1 MVDNVDGEEEHPG
14 VIPSSSTTDGGTSV
28 SREEF
33 NVALDTLKT
42 SMTTEV
48 ESMFNK
54 FLEGL
59 KLSTALM
66 KVGDPT
72 NKVTDANSDKGEA
85 TSDKVPMPSGRSGNN
100 IFAHVKPPL
109 TYGRPIP
116 STHLNHVGPPP
127 KFVKNEDFA
136 LGSIVLNVI

>member
-1 MVDNVDGEEEHPG
+1 MVDTVDVGEEHSG
-14 VIPSSSTTDGGTSV
+14 VNPFSSTAARGTSV

-33 NVALDTLKT
+33 NAALDTLKT

-48 ESMFNK
+48 EGMFNK

-59 KLSTALM
+59 KLSTAPL
-66 KVGDPT
+66 KVGDPA

-85 TSDKVPMPSGRSGNN
+85 TSDKVPLSSGRSGNG
-100 IFAHVKPPL
+100 IFAHVEPPL
-109 TYGRPIP
+109 TYGGLVP

-127 KFVKNEDFA
+127 KFVKNKDFA
-136 LGSIVLNVI
+136 SWVYRF